1 MKITQQQAQARFQ
14 YFNKI
19 CFNNNLPEVPIN
31 LTKATTFLGRM
42 CYKTERRPGCRP
54 IHRDF
59 QIRLSTSFDLS
70 ENEWDN
76 VIVHEMIHLHIA
88 FNNLRDTSTHG
99 RLFRQ
104 MMEELNTRH
113 GLHIVISHRQES
125 GALSPRLSR
134 MRVHHICVST
144 FPDGQKG
151 ITVCSAEM
159 APRINRGLPQ
169 VYNLVSRKWYVSGDI
184 FFNRY
189 PHSRLPRIYK
199 ISPEDLGAHLASA
212 VPLE

>member
-1 MKITQQQAQARFQ
+1 MKITQQQAKEKFKH
-14 YFNKI
+14 FNKI
-19 CFNNNLPEVPIN
+19 CFKDNLPEVPIN

-42 CYKTERRPGCRP
+42 CYKKEHRPGRTP

-59 QIRLSTSFDLS
+59 QIRLSTSFDLPES
-70 ENEWDN
+70 EWDS
-76 VIVHEMIHLHIA
+76 VIVHEMIHLYIA
-88 FNNLRDTSTHG
+88 SSNLKDTSTHG

-104 MMEELNTRH
+104 MMEELNARH
-113 GLHIVISHRQES
+113 GLHIVISHRQAP
-125 GALSPRLSR
+125 GTLSPRLSR
-134 MRVHHICVST
+134 KRIHYICVST

-151 ITVCSAEM
+151 ITVCSVEM

-169 VYNLVSRKWYVSGDI
+169 VYKIASKKWYVSDDI

-199 ISPEDLGAHLASA
+199 ISPEDLDEHLVSA